1 MTQQHLPGRRA
12 ERPAQA
18 DHRERSGEDI
28 RPARGRHPTQSSAS
42 DSTHGRWS
50 PRWSRAEVR
59 LIGRV
64 GGTPDVRLPSEPDG
78 RAWAR
83 LSVATERPHGEPD
96 APPDWHTVIA
106 RDRLAQFVARYIT
119 QGRLVYV
126 AGWLA
131 YRTVQGRDGPRQSVE
146 ILAAEVMPLD
156 RPRRPDPPAQPE
168 DTPSR
173 VG

>member
-1 MTQQHLPGRRA
+1 MTPQHLPGRQA

-18 DHRERSGEDI
+18 DHRERSGEDV
-28 RPARGRHPTQSSAS
+28 RPERGQHPSQSSAS

-50 PRWSRAEVR
+50 PRRSRAEGR

-64 GGTPDVRLPSEPDG
+64 GGTPDGRPATQPDG

-126 AGWLA
+126 AGWLT
-131 YRTVQGRDGPRQSVE
+131 YRPVQGRDGPRQSVE
-146 ILAAEVMPLD
+146 IVAAEVMPLD
-156 RPRRPDPPAQPE
+156 RPRRPDQPAQPE
-168 DTPSR
+168 DAPAR
-173 VG
+173 IG

>member
-1 MTQQHLPGRRA
+1 MTQQRLPGRRA

-18 DHRERSGEDI
+18 DHRERSGEDV
-28 RPARGRHPTQSSAS
+28 RPERGRHPTQSSAS
-42 DSTHGRWS
+42 DWTHGRWS

-64 GGTPDVRLPSEPDG
+64 GGTPDVRLPTEPDG

-83 LSVATERPHGEPD
+83 LRVATERPHGEPD

-126 AGWLA
+126 AGWLT
-131 YRTVQGRDGPRQSVE
+131 YRPVQGRNGPHLSVE
-146 ILAAEVMPLD
+146 IVASEVMPLD
-156 RPRRPDPPAQPE
+156 RPRRPDQPAQPE
-168 DTPSR
+168 DAPFR

>member
-1 MTQQHLPGRRA
+1 MTPQHLPGRQA

-18 DHRERSGEDI
+18 DTRERSGEDV
-28 RPARGRHPTQSSAS
+28 RPEHGRLPTRSPAS
-42 DSTHGRWS
+42 EPTHGRWS

-64 GGTPDVRLPSEPDG
+64 GGTPDVRLSTELDG

-83 LSVATERPHGEPD
+83 LRVATERPHGEPD

-126 AGWLA
+126 AGWLT
-131 YRTVQGRDGPRQSVE
+131 YRPVQGRDGPRQSVE
-146 ILAAEVMPLD
+146 IVAAEVMPLD
-156 RPRRPDPPAQPE
+156 RPRRPDQPAQPE
-168 DTPSR
+168 DAPFR

>member
-1 MTQQHLPGRRA
+1 MAQQSLPGRRA

-18 DHRERSGEDI
+18 DTRERSGEDV
-28 RPARGRHPTQSSAS
+28 RPARGWHPAQLSAS

-64 GGTPDVRLPSEPDG
+64 GGTPDVRLPTEPDG

-83 LSVATERPHGEPD
+83 LSVATERPQGEPD

-106 RDRLAQFVARYIT
+106 LDRLAGFVARYIT
-119 QGRLVYV
+119 QGRLIYV
-126 AGWLA
+126 PAG
-131 YRTVQGRDGPRQSVE
+131 
-146 ILAAEVMPLD
+146 
-156 RPRRPDPPAQPE
+156 
-168 DTPSR
+168 
-173 VG
+173 

>member
-1 MTQQHLPGRRA
+1 MTQQRLPGRQA

-18 DHRERSGEDI
+18 DHRERSGEDV
-28 RPARGRHPTQSSAS
+28 RPAHGRHQAQSSAS

-64 GGTPDVRLPSEPDG
+64 GGTPDVRLPTEPDG

-126 AGWLA
+126 AGWLT
-131 YRTVQGRDGPRQSVE
+131 YRPVQGRNGPHLSVE

-156 RPRRPDPPAQPE
+156 RPRRPDQPAQPE
-168 DTPSR
+168 DEPSR